1 MDLLPLSVVVATR
14 QPWPFARE
22 CLEHLCPQADAAGAE
37 IILADGSGVGLSEE
51 YAGQHPCVQWMKI
64 PGASVFDLRARAVA
78 VACGEVVALTE
89 DHCLVHPEWCE
100 RILAA
105 HRRHP
110 SALAIA
116 GAVENGST
124 RLLMDKANFFLT
136 FGPFMPPFA
145 TRLTRRVPPP
155 SNVSFKR
162 STYLDVVPS
171 PGWIEFALNPSL
183 CAQGAVAFDD
193 NLRVNHIQSHGFWGT
208 CASHFHNGRSTTGLV
223 SAIMAPK
230 RQHERLW
237 LCLKKPIAMVRETIT
252 SLSEKQMPRRHI
264 IGSIPLVTL
273 LAVCHVA
280 GEVTGLIKGPGES
293 PWRLS

>member
-1 MDLLPLSVVVATR
+1 MDLLPLSVVVASR
-14 QPWPFARE
+14 QTWPFTRE
-22 CLEHLCPQADAAGAE
+22 CLDHLCPQADAAGAE

-51 YAGQHPCVQWMKI
+51 YVGQHPCVRWMNM

-78 VACGEVVALTE
+78 VARGEVVALTE
-89 DHCLVHPEWCE
+89 DHCVVTPTGASEFSRHIEG
-100 RILAA
+100 I
-105 HRRHP
+105 HRCWLSAGP
-110 SALAIA
+110 S
-116 GAVENGST
+116 NGST
-124 RLLMDKANFFLT
+124 RLLIDKANFFLT

-145 TRLTRRVPPP
+145 SNLTHGVPPP
-155 SNVSFKR
+155 ANVSTKR
-162 STYLDVVPS
+162 STFLDVVTS